1 MMLVLKIPIL
11 YLCAVV
17 WWAIKAEPR
26 PLEGAA
32 VTVSAGPD
40 PRPECAGRPVP
51 ARRGRPRPRAPRGPD
66 RTRRSALA
74 RAEAR
79 R

>member
-32 VTVSAGPD
+32 ITVPNEPGSGPAPFRARV
-40 PRPECAGRPVP
+40 PRRRGPRRGP
-51 ARRGRPRPRAPRGPD
+51 ARSPARAPR
-66 RTRRSALA
+66 TALA